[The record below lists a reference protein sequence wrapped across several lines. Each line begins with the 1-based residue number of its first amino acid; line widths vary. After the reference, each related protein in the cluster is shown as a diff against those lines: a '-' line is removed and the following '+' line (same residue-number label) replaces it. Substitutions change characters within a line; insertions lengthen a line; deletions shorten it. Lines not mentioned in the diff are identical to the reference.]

1 MMLGDVTARSGL
13 TPPGARSSRCPA
25 PFAPTASSKGP
36 RSRSRTSLNRGSEV
50 SRPERFTSAPRGWS
64 GTHRTQ
70 ESVSDQEVRE
80 MDC

>member
-1 MMLGDVTARSGL
+1 MMLGDVTVCSGL

-50 SRPERFTSAPRGWS
+50 SAPRAFHKRAPWAVWDPQDTRVG
-64 GTHRTQ
+64 
-70 ESVSDQEVRE
+70 
-80 MDC
+80 